1 MDPNPYHKPA
11 GHYKPEKAPEMPK
24 HPGNRFR
31 LMFGLPLLPE
41 PENTMNKRI
50 SKIEYAMRIAEAAAC
65 RSEDPFY
72 QVGAAAM
79 SEDGRIIATGYN
91 GLPPG
96 VQASPSW
103 WNDKEKRKPY
113 VLHAETN
120 LCSMFKRGEVQAVCV
135 TLMPCPDCMRVLAAH
150 GVKEVYFRK
159 HHEASHDS
167 VGLAQFWGIK
177 MQWLDGGN
185 QKLEP
190 PNPHRNLND
199 PDCFG
204 SVLKLSPSARAEN
217 CCEDCPS
224 LERCRK

>member
-1 MDPNPYHKPA
+1 MTDIEEKSIVNWLNNEGFDVVGQESGPRGYCLQLFYDDDKEPTARFEQSCREACLRAAQTWFIFNW
-11 GHYKPEKAPEMPK
+11 PEKK
-24 HPGNRFR
+24 SQRTRQTN
-31 LMFGLPLLPE
+31 LPRSSV
-41 PENTMNKRI
+41 RI

-72 QVGAAAM
+72 QVGASAM
-79 SEDGRIIATGYN
+79 SEDGRIVATGYN

-96 VQASPSW
+96 VQASPTW
-103 WNDKEKRKPY
+103 WNDKEKRKPF

-150 GVKEVYFRK
+150 GVKKVYFRK

-177 MQWLDGGN
+177 MQWLDAAN
-185 QKLEP
+185 QASE
-190 PNPHRNLND
+190 
-199 PDCFG
+199 
-204 SVLKLSPSARAEN
+204 E
-217 CCEDCPS
+217 
-224 LERCRK
+224 